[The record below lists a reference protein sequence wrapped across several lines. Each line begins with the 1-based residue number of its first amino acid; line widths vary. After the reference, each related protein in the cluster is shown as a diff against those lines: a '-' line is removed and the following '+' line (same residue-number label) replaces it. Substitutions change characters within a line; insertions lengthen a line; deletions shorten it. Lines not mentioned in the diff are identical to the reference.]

1 MEPKQLSL
9 ELRKGNN
16 PDLTRRRFIVGLS
29 MIGAT
34 MAEAV
39 SLYQVGII
47 QELPDPP
54 IPGIDSSKVDASD
67 YAYRYFDT
75 PDGFMMLTNYSIT
88 ALLAAAGGANRATQ
102 APWLAIATSV
112 KTLFD
117 SILALWLARTEWKE
131 NEAFCAYCQVATVCS
146 LASFVL
152 SIPEANRS
160 LQVLLGK
167 RKPDM
172 EISS

>member
-1 MEPKQLSL
+1 MDPTQLSQ
-9 ELRKGNN
+9 ELRKGDN

-47 QELPDPP
+47 PELPDPS

-67 YAYRYFDT
+67 YAYRNFDT

-88 ALLAAAGGANRATQ
+88 ALLAAAGGKERATQ
-102 APWLAIATSV
+102 APFLPIALAA
-112 KTLFD
+112 KTFMD
-117 SILALWLARTEWKE
+117 SALALWLAREEWKE
-131 NEAFCAYCQVATVCS
+131 NEAFCAYCQAATVCS
-146 LASFVL
+146 IASFAL
-152 SIPEANRS
+152 AIPEAMTAIRY
-160 LQVLLGK
+160 LLGK
-167 RKPDM
+167 RDPGTT
-172 EISS
+172 

>member
-1 MEPKQLSL
+1 MEPRQLSL

-16 PDLTRRRFIVGLS
+16 PDLSRRRFIVGLS
-29 MIGAT
+29 MLGAT

-47 QELPDPP
+47 PDLPDPP
-54 IPGIDSSKVDASD
+54 LPLIDSSKVDASD

-88 ALLAAAGGANRATQ
+88 ALLAAAGGANRAVQ
-102 APWLAIATSV
+102 APFLPIALAV

-117 SILALWLARTEWKE
+117 SILALWLARIEWKE
-131 NEAFCAYCQVATVCS
+131 NEAFCAYCQVATLCS
-146 LASFVL
+146 IASFVL
-152 SIPEANRS
+152 ALPEANRAV
-160 LQVLLGK
+160 QLLMGK
-167 RKPDM
+167 RKPEDAV
-172 EISS
+172 S